1 MKWSFQNDGKLAAMF
16 WGNCIFKLNPFFST
30 VPSEQPLFHFCSKV
44 WRSWKGIEGVLV
56 LHSDCPSVTSWCKG
70 WECHHWWWSINIQQP
85 PQVEWSINNS
95 EYLFFIHFSASNCST
110 WQNSTLRDKQNYL
123 YNIYPACII
132 FYPPS
137 EWQMQLAVMGKLWS
151 HPASHHGP
159 SPS

>member
-16 WGNCIFKLNPFFST
+16 WENCIFKLNPFFST

-85 PQVEWSINNS
+85 PRLNGPSTTVSTC
-95 EYLFFIHFSASNCST
+95 LLIHFSGSNCST
-110 WQNSTLRDKQNYL
+110 WQNFTLRDKQNYL

-151 HPASHHGP
+151 HPASHPGP